1 MILTDKEGT
10 RYRAIKKD
18 NEYYL
23 ILEYLDKN
31 TKKIEVKGKNNVMT
45 YIKKNKLVK
54 YDYDEEKIRKE
65 LVDLSWWMK

>member
-1 MILTDKEGT
+1 MILIDKEGT
-10 RYRAIKKD
+10 KYRAVKKD

>member
-23 ILEYLDKN
+23 ILEYLDKDI
-31 TKKIEVKGKNNVMT
+31 KKIEVKGKNNVMT
-45 YIKKNKLVK
+45 YIKENKLVK
-54 YDYDEEKIRKE
+54 YDSNEEKVRKE
-65 LVDLSWWMK
+65 LIDLSWWMD